1 MLGEDVLFEDL
12 RGVHVEV
19 EHGRVQ
25 RKDVLGGDLGRARCL
40 GADNLLEI
48 VRHVPGAS
56 GCFGRQ
62 KNRKRHERAHAADH
76 DPDGAHD
83 CLQFETYSLGQAAP
97 VSTHA
102 ATSAPA
108 SFCVPGAGFRP
119 GPGAHA
125 HPTR

>member
-1 MLGEDVLFEDL
+1 MVAFSARMFLAATSAGVAVSVLYNLFEIF
-12 RGVHVEV
+12 RY
-19 EHGRVQ
+19 
-25 RKDVLGGDLGRARCL
+25 
-40 GADNLLEI
+40 I
-48 VRHVPGAS
+48 PGAS

-62 KNRKRHERAHAADH
+62 KNRKRHERADAADH
-76 DPDGAHD
+76 DPEGAHD
-83 CLQFETYSLGQAAP
+83 CLQFETYGLGQAAP
-97 VSTHA
+97 VSIHA